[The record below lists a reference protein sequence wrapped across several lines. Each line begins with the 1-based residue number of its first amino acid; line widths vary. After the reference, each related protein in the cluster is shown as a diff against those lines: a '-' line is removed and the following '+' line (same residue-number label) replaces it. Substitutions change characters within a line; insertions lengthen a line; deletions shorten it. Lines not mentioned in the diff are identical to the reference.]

1 MDELQAGI
9 RIAGRN
15 NNLRLVDIT
24 LMTESKEELMRPLM
38 KVKEESEKAHFRLN
52 LRKKNK
58 KQKTTK
64 IKASGPITSWQIEGE
79 KVEAVTDFLFLGSK
93 ITADYDCSHEIE
105 RQLLFGRKAVSNLD
119 SVLKIKNITLPT
131 KVHIVNIMVLPV
143 VMYGCESWT
152 VRRQSAK
159 ELIFSNCVAAED
171 S

>member
-38 KVKEESEKAHFRLN
+38 KVKEECEKAHFRLN

-79 KVEAVTDFLFLGSK
+79 KWK
-93 ITADYDCSHEIE
+93 
-105 RQLLFGRKAVSNLD
+105 Q
-119 SVLKIKNITLPT
+119 
-131 KVHIVNIMVLPV
+131 
-143 VMYGCESWT
+143 
-152 VRRQSAK
+152 
-159 ELIFSNCVAAED
+159 
-171 S
+171 